1 MIKIIKYSLAGLF
14 YLAGLAFAL
23 YVSNMVL
30 AGHIIFNF
38 TGLAICALGVCIPI
52 ATAGLLMTTCYPD
65 NSKRI
70 RVMKVS
76 MLIIF
81 AYYII
86 LLFSLLFHNGFRSF
100 IAASGVSLSDS
111 LKWNTNI
118 IPFKTIGRYIS
129 SYMNNTIN
137 KSIVVE
143 NLIGNIFVF
152 APMGVLLP
160 CIFANLRSFSRY
172 AVVMLMILV
181 GVEVGQL
188 LTHSGS
194 CDIDDVIL
202 NFIGSVAFFGL
213 WKLESVQRILKRIY
227 VV

>member
-1 MIKIIKYSLAGLF
+1 M
-14 YLAGLAFAL
+14 AGLAFAL
-23 YVSNMVL
+23 YVSIMVL
-30 AGHIIFNF
+30 VWRITFNF
-38 TGLAICALGVCIPI
+38 TGLTICTLGVCIPI
-52 ATAGLLMTTCYPD
+52 TAAGLLMTTCYPD
-65 NSKRI
+65 KDKRI

-100 IAASGVSLSDS
+100 ISVSGISLSDS
-111 LKWNTNI
+111 LKWNMNI

-129 SYMNNTIN
+129 SYMNSSIN

-160 CIFANLRSFSRY
+160 CIFANLRRFSRY
-172 AVVMLMILV
+172 TVVILMILV
-181 GVEVGQL
+181 GVEAGQL
-188 LTHSGS
+188 LTHTGS

-202 NFIGSVAFFGL
+202 NFIGSVIFFGL
-213 WKLESVQRILKRIY
+213 WKLASVQRMLKRIY
-227 VV
+227 LV